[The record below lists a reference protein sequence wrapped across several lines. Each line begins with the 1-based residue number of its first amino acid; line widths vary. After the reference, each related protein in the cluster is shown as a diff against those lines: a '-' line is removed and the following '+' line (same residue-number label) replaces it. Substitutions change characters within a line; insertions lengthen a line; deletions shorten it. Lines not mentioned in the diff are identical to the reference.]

1 MAKPIYVRFEVP
13 KELGN
18 KIYEAIELARDTGK
32 LRRGTNEVTKAIER
46 GIAKLVVMAEDV
58 EPPEILAHLPL
69 LCEEK
74 GVAYGYVPKKQ
85 ELGRA
90 SGLDVSSASVA
101 ITDPGNAKESVEE
114 IIAKLAELKK

>member
-1 MAKPIYVRFEVP
+1 MAKPIYVRFEVS
-13 KELGN
+13 KELAN

-46 GIAKLVVMAEDV
+46 GIAKLVIMAEDV
-58 EPPEILAHLPL
+58 EPQEILAHLPL

-74 GVAYGYVPKKQ
+74 GIPYCYVPKKQ

-90 SGLDVSSASVA
+90 SGLEVSSASIA
-101 ITDPGNAKESVEE
+101 IVELGNAKESIEE
-114 IIAKLAELKK
+114 LIAKLAELKK